1 MRDGAQVT
9 GASLVIERSTASLKV
24 LSIWLRDADGAL
36 VARVEGVL
44 LRAVSLGGG
53 DADAGLYHLAAEP
66 SGLADRARS
75 LYRHACDHFAAH
87 GVPELSE
94 GRLLLRAHMRS
105 ALLEAMWR
113 RAGPSGEV
121 DLAVLFGL
129 GDVAEPVLEWWRLC
143 LGELAAAGLLDTRDG
158 KAILA
163 ERGSLPD
170 ADAILTSF
178 AAEYPLASADLM
190 LSSLAAATLQAG
202 PGVLAAPEPR
212 PALIERA
219 AAASLRIEPAVLAL
233 TRCVAELAA
242 TCEGGTLH
250 VVVCEAGGAPLLAA
264 LADQAK
270 AGLFRLSIAAAD
282 RTATERARRRSAQ
295 IEVIDL
301 SESHDPCADVVVA
314 LSVPPRQVA
323 GLLGEGGI
331 LLAALT
337 RDDNLAAFQG
347 VCPPALVGLPGD
359 PAGEVG
365 ADAFEETVQ
374 FSDASKDLTP
384 FVARRGR
391 AHVRE
396 HREAIAFRALPPAP
410 AIVSQLAGM
419 GIELEDADVAPSI
432 GRVACLVDCARIDLE
447 ETLLALRG
455 LLQPLG
461 SRSDRPRLAVAAL
474 AGGPEGA
481 ARAAA
486 IRAFLRVAANELSG
500 IDLRFVELS
509 EDLRETEIAEA
520 LVGIATGSGPE
531 RESLV
536 RSSGISVP
544 RLRPGPPQPQPGEA
558 KAQMLRLQ
566 FPRPGMVESFAW
578 TPEDR
583 PKPEAGEVEVAVEAT
598 GLNFRDV
605 MLAMGLLN
613 DDVLEEGLAGAVHG
627 LECAG
632 RIVAVGEGVTA
643 HRVGDRVFGFGMNS
657 FATHVV
663 GAEQSFIALPEGLPI
678 EAAAGIP
685 VAFYTAWYS
694 LVELARL
701 RAGESVL
708 IHGGA
713 GGVGLAAIQIAA
725 ALGAEVIA
733 TVSSPDKEAVARLYG
748 AAHVYDSRSL
758 AFADAVRESHG
769 GVDVV
774 LNSLSGDAMR
784 ASLKCLRPRGRFIE
798 LGKRDYV
805 ANSAI
810 GLRPFRRNLS
820 YFGVD
825 VDQLLAIDPQMT
837 AKGLSA
843 ILEGFADSSYLP
855 LPVMVHRASEVGDAF
870 RLMQSAGHVG
880 KIVVVPPPLETVT
893 VSEPGAFVPGE
904 GVQLVIGGT
913 RGFGLATALWL
924 AERGARRIVVASR
937 SGKVDAASRAQIDA
951 LRKREVTVVV
961 EQVDVADLAG
971 VEALFARID
980 EAHGPVTGIYHA
992 AVTLSD
998 GLIENLDAED
1008 LAAVLAPKALGARNL
1023 DRASRGQPIEQF
1035 VLYSSVSALVGNPG
1049 QAAYAAANGYL
1060 EGLARQR
1067 RAEGLPA
1074 LAVQWGAIADVGLL
1088 ADKADVMESLT
1099 RVSGI
1104 VPLQSAEALARLG
1117 DILGQVDRFAD
1128 PVVACAAFA
1137 PNGALSSLPVATSP
1151 AFARV
1156 FAGWSSA
1163 VVEAGMSL
1171 SELIEGKSEPEAQR
1185 LLGALVAE
1193 EVAQILRLAAQ
1204 DIDLD
1209 APIDSL
1215 GMDSLMALE
1224 LRMSIESRYS
1234 VELPVMAITSAGS
1247 LRELAH
1253 RILRA
1258 VRQDSE
1264 GDAAGPLSEA
1274 ENALLARHGGD
1285 AGSRSLGDDAPAG
1298 SETAA

>member
-1 MRDGAQVT
+1 
-9 GASLVIERSTASLKV
+9 
-24 LSIWLRDADGAL
+24 
-36 VARVEGVL
+36 
-44 LRAVSLGGG
+44 
-53 DADAGLYHLAAEP
+53 
-66 SGLADRARS
+66 
-75 LYRHACDHFAAH
+75 
-87 GVPELSE
+87 
-94 GRLLLRAHMRS
+94 
-105 ALLEAMWR
+105 
-113 RAGPSGEV
+113 
-121 DLAVLFGL
+121 
-129 GDVAEPVLEWWRLC
+129 
-143 LGELAAAGLLDTRDG
+143 
-158 KAILA
+158 
-163 ERGSLPD
+163 
-170 ADAILTSF
+170 
-178 AAEYPLASADLM
+178 M
-190 LSSLAAATLQAG
+190 LSSLAAATLEADSG
-202 PGVLAAPEPR
+202 ALAAPDPR
-212 PALIERA
+212 PALVERA
-219 AAASLRIEPAVLAL
+219 AAASLRIEPATLAL
-233 TRCVAELAA
+233 TRCVTGLAA
-242 TCEGGTLH
+242 SGEGGTLH

-264 LADQAK
+264 LAEQART
-270 AGLFRLSIAAAD
+270 GSIRLSVAVADRIAA
-282 RTATERARRRSAQ
+282 ERFRRRTTE

-301 SESHDPCADVVVA
+301 SEGLDPCADVVVA
-314 LSVPPRQVA
+314 LFAQPSQVA
-323 GLLGEGGI
+323 GLLRSGGI
-331 LLAALT
+331 LVAACP

-347 VCPPALVGLPGD
+347 VCAPALAGLLRD
-359 PAGEVG
+359 PASELG
-365 ADAFEETVQ
+365 AADFEETTE
-374 FSDASKDLTP
+374 FTDASGSLTVL
-384 FVARRGR
+384 VARKGPARGHQEKF
-391 AHVRE
+391 AL
-396 HREAIAFRALPPAP
+396 RALPPAA
-410 AIVSQLAGM
+410 AIFDRLVRMGFDCGVSPEPRNAEFET
-419 GIELEDADVAPSI
+419 IEPSV
-432 GRVACLVDCARIDLE
+432 GRVACLIDCAEAMLD

-455 LLQPLG
+455 LLRSLG
-461 SRSDRPRLAVAAL
+461 GRSDRPRLGVAAI
-474 AGGPEGA
+474 ARGAEGT
-481 ARAAA
+481 ARAAT
-486 IRAFLRVAANELSG
+486 IRAFLRVAANELPG
-500 IDLRFVELS
+500 LDLRFAELS
-509 EDLRETEIAEA
+509 ASLGETEIAEA
-520 LVGIATGSGPE
+520 LVGLASGSGSE
-531 RESLV
+531 REHV
-536 RSSGISVP
+536 VCGSGTTVP
-544 RLRPGPPQPQPGEA
+544 RLRPGMPPPLPGAE

-583 PKPEAGEVEVAVEAT
+583 PKPGVGEVEVAVEAT

-613 DDVLEEGLAGAVHG
+613 DDVLEDGLAGAVHG

-632 RIVAVGEGVTA
+632 RVVAVGEGVTT
-643 HRVGDRVFGFGMNS
+643 HRVGERVFGFGMNS

-663 GAEQSFIALPEGLPI
+663 GPEQSFVALPEGLPI

-701 RAGESVL
+701 KPGESVL

-725 ALGAEVIA
+725 VLGADVIA

-748 AAHVYDSRSL
+748 AALVYDSRSL
-758 AFADAVRESHG
+758 AFADAVRDRHG

-784 ASLKCLRPRGRFIE
+784 ASLKCLRPRGRFVE

-825 VDQLLAIDPQMT
+825 VDQLLALDPQLT
-837 AKGLSA
+837 ATGLSA
-843 ILEGFADSSYLP
+843 ILEGFADGSYLP
-855 LPVMVHRASEVGDAF
+855 LPVMVHRASEVGEAF

-880 KIVVVPPPLETVT
+880 KIVVVPPRLETVT
-893 VSEPGAFVPGE
+893 VRGPGAFAPGE

-924 AERGARRIVVASR
+924 ADCGARRIVVASR
-937 SGKVDAASRAQIDA
+937 SGKIDAANRAQVAA
-951 LRKREVTVVV
+951 LRKRVTFAV
-961 EQVDVADLAG
+961 ERVDVADPDD
-971 VEALFARID
+971 VEALFARIND
-980 EAHGPVTGIYHA
+980 AYGPVTGIYHA

-998 GLIENLDAED
+998 ALLDNLGAED
-1008 LAAVLAPKALGARNL
+1008 LGAVLRPKAIGARNL

-1060 EGLARQR
+1060 EGLARER

-1088 ADKADVMESLT
+1088 AHKADMIESLA

-1104 VPLQSAEALARLG
+1104 VPLQSAEALARLEE
-1117 DILGQVDRFAD
+1117 ILAHADRFAD

-1137 PNGALSSLPVATSP
+1137 PNGALGSLPVATSP
-1151 AFARV
+1151 AFAGV

-1163 VVEAGMSL
+1163 VVKAGMSL
-1171 SELIEGKSEPEAQR
+1171 AELIQDKSEHDAQR

-1193 EVAQILRLAAQ
+1193 EVAQILRLAVQ

-1209 APIDSL
+1209 APVDSL

-1258 VRQDSE
+1258 VRQE
-1264 GDAAGPLSEA
+1264 GKEEPGVPLSDT
-1274 ENALLARHGGD
+1274 ENALLASHGAEAISHKF
-1285 AGSRSLGDDAPAG
+1285 AGGPATSSDPAP
-1298 SETAA
+1298 